1 LGRPPQNISKSDKK
15 QAQLDERVRN
25 CIEGKFGEG
34 KRRFRVMTKLADTSK
49 TAIAI
54 SFLAMNLSTLLRQF
68 FGFFYVCFKIKT
80 FLPIFSQL

>member
-1 LGRPPQNISKSDKK
+1 
-15 QAQLDERVRN
+15 
-25 CIEGKFGEG
+25 
-34 KRRFRVMTKLADTSK
+34 VMTKLADTSK